1 MRTCALLRAP
11 RTPEELP
18 FPPEDLSSWISE
30 RGHCANHS
38 CILGFTLARSSCS
51 PLHLPRP
58 RLFLPC
64 PARCRFKAGNPSA
77 WHQRVFSPV
86 MSCSFLPTERIHFTL
101 ESVQLPAAGAIS
113 SLSNGQV
120 TNFNLPTLQHGS
132 TTMKLLARAERD
144 LPEPQTWASSPPSPI
159 DKACLF

>member
-18 FPPEDLSSWISE
+18 FPPEDLSSRISE
-30 RGHCANHS
+30 SGHCANHS

-58 RLFLPC
+58 LDYSC

-86 MSCSFLPTERIHFTL
+86 MTCSFLLIERIHYTP
-101 ESVQLPAAGAIS
+101 ESVRLSAAGDIS

-120 TNFNLPTLQHGS
+120 TDFNLPTLQHGKN
-132 TTMKLLARAERD
+132 TMKLLARAERD
-144 LPEPQTWASSPPSPI
+144 LPEPQTWASSPPSTI